1 MEESESL
8 RAARAMR
15 RAMLGDAYVDRVT
28 ADPDPVAAEFQ
39 DYVTSMAWGV
49 WTREGALST
58 RDRSLLVMAMT
69 AALGRMEEFVLHA
82 SSIAQTG
89 VTDDELDE
97 LLFQIAAYCGAP
109 AGVAARGGDPGRP
122 RGTGSRLTVGTVGF
136 VGLGNMGSVLAANLG
151 ETGHTV
157 VAHDALGAQRA
168 PAGTTHVPSVADVAQ
183 RAAGGRAQP
192 PRRCRVGAGR
202 S

>member
-1 MEESESL
+1 
-8 RAARAMR
+8 MR

-109 AGVAARGGDPGRP
+109 AGVAAR
-122 RGTGSRLTVGTVGF
+122 RGVQ
-136 VGLGNMGSVLAANLG
+136 AA
-151 ETGHTV
+151 
-157 VAHDALGAQRA
+157 
-168 PAGTTHVPSVADVAQ
+168 
-183 RAAGGRAQP
+183 RAARE
-192 PRRCRVGAGR
+192 AG
-202 S
+202 